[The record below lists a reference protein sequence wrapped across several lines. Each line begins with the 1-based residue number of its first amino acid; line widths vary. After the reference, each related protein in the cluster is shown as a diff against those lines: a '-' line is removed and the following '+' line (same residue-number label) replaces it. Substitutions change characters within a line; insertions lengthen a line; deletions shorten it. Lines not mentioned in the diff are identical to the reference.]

1 VTLTSA
7 VTIRSTA
14 EATTAIA
21 VLSGII
27 NRQTLTT
34 FYELHG
40 HANLL
45 VDPSHW
51 DGPAARDFRDRIWPS
66 YERSLTDAHVQ
77 LAALHTQLADF
88 QHEITTA
95 NQGQVFFGP
104 TVSRVTGP
112 RRATRPW
119 ARC

>member
-1 VTLTSA
+1 VTLPNAITA
-7 VTIRSTA
+7 RSTV
-14 EATTAIA
+14 EATTAIT

-27 NRQTLTT
+27 TRPTLTT

-45 VDPSHW
+45 ADPYHW
-51 DGPAARDFRDRIWPS
+51 DGWAARDFRDRVWPA

-77 LAALHTQLADF
+77 LAALHTQLGAF

-95 NQGQVFFGP
+95 NREGVF
-104 TVSRVTGP
+104 
-112 RRATRPW
+112 RRPVPSAV
-119 ARC
+119 